1 MRKILVACW
10 LFAQFYSAT
19 FVMIAPRVSAA
30 PINAYEGF
38 DYDPGSLSG
47 ANGGTGWTT
56 AWTTASTSYLSSIIV
71 DPGSAL
77 RYVNAAAGIDIDGGN
92 RALQLSAIQD
102 TTFRDAAYRAYEPST
117 AGGEPAADQYYSFLI
132 QPVSGLSDTGAS
144 NDSARVLTIR
154 SGSVMGTGIGSASQF
169 VGRDGDT
176 AGFTNSG
183 PGSSTPTMGE
193 TFFMVFRISPADATG
208 TQWENLTVWVN
219 PTSSVAFDG
228 SADFR
233 RATTIPASGTP
244 NEIVFRLGNLEL
256 GDTFLIDE
264 LRVGSSYASVVPS
277 SHTGTVAYREVFP
290 SDAAAAPTLSELG
303 WRAHFG
309 STASSS
315 GSVTGTVEEGAR
327 AMTPVNSWPQAPSDS
342 IGYLHKTSSSSNNF
356 FYWTDEFGMN
366 DFDEVGAV
374 RWWQRNAR
382 TVDEFRVAIRL
393 DVDGTPHTTADD
405 VWLVTTTPFANH
417 TSVATQVNS
426 LGHVWQQN
434 QLIPENVE
442 WQQFHFT
449 PGSQMELGDAYTLP
463 PGTAVTAFGLY
474 ADFGEVR
481 GDHRI
486 DNFEVDTAA
495 FEWRLTQ
502 EVLIDFNN
510 RLDAGSPWNVIHAGN
525 DTAWNSL
532 MNTDGEDSL
541 IDFRLSVDVLNA
553 AASGWNSSRP
563 LPAWST
569 DDAAYDYVY
578 YEGDSPVDL
587 EFTNLNAGS
596 RYDFEILAARSNSGR
611 IQDFEVTGASTMTF
625 QFDPKAEGWDLGN
638 WIVLSGIAP
647 DADGRITIRM
657 SKTNVSVCINALRLQ
672 ERVPEP
678 SSLVLLGMAAVLL
691 GSRRRR
697 RG

>member
-1 MRKILVACW
+1 MRNIPVACW
-10 LFAQFYSAT
+10 LFAQFFSAT
-19 FVMIAPRVSAA
+19 FVMMAPAVSAA
-30 PINAYEGF
+30 PISAYEGF

-56 AWTTASTSYLSSIIV
+56 AWTTASASYLSSTIV

-77 RYVNAAAGIDIDGGN
+77 RYLNAAAGIDIDGGA
-92 RALQLSAIQD
+92 RALQIAAIQD
-102 TTFRDAAYRAYEPST
+102 TDFRNAAYRGYDPST
-117 AGGEPAADQYYSFLI
+117 AGGDPAADQYYSFLI
-132 QPVSGLSDTGAS
+132 QPVSGLSDSGPS
-144 NDSARVLTIR
+144 SDSVRVLTF
-154 SGSVMGTGIGSASQF
+154 GSYMGTGVGSASQF

-193 TFFMVFRISPADATG
+193 TFFMVFRISPTDAAG

-219 PTSSVAFDG
+219 PTSSVEFDG

-233 RATTIPASGTP
+233 RAATISASGTP
-244 NEIVFRLGNLEL
+244 NQIILRLGGLEE

-264 LRVGSSYASVVPS
+264 VRVGSSYASVAPS

-290 SDAAAAPTLSELG
+290 SDETTAPTLGELG

-315 GSVTGTVEEGAR
+315 GSVTGTMEEGAR
-327 AMTPVNSWPQAPSDS
+327 PMTPINSWPQAPSDS
-342 IGYLHKTSSSSNNF
+342 LGYLHKTSSSSNNF
-356 FYWTDEFGMN
+356 FYWTEEFGMN
-366 DFDEVGAV
+366 DFDDVSAI

-382 TVDEFRVAIRL
+382 TIDEFRVAIRL

-405 VWLVTTTPFANH
+405 VWLATTTPFANH

-434 QLIPENVE
+434 QLIPQNVQ

-449 PGSQMELGDAYTLP
+449 PGSQMELGNAYTLP
-463 PGTAVTAFGLY
+463 PGAAVTAFGLY
-474 ADFGEVR
+474 ADVGEVR

-486 DNFEVDTAA
+486 DNLEIDTAA
-495 FEWRLTQ
+495 FEWQVAQ
-502 EVLIDFNN
+502 EVLIDFND
-510 RLDAGSPWNVIHAGN
+510 RLDAGAPWNVIHAGN
-525 DTAWNSL
+525 DTVWNSL
-532 MNTDGEDSL
+532 MNTDGQDSL
-541 IDFRLSVDVLNA
+541 IDFRFSADVIDA
-553 AASGWNSSRP
+553 GSTGWNSNLP
-563 LPAWST
+563 QPAWSA
-569 DDAAYDYVY
+569 DNAAGDYVY

-587 EFTNLNAGS
+587 EFANLNTGS
-596 RYDFEILAARSNSGR
+596 RYDFEILAARNYSGR
-611 IQDFEVTGASTMTF
+611 IQKVEVTGASTLEF
-625 QFDPKAEGWDLGN
+625 LFDPKAEGWDLGN

-647 DADGRITIRM
+647 GADGRITISM

-672 ERVPEP
+672 ELVPEP
-678 SSLVLLGMAAVLL
+678 SSLMLLGMAVALL

-697 RG
+697 RR